1 MTLREKLEEY
11 ESGLII
17 ADGFDDAFIGIGRQG
32 CNEPIAVY
40 DRNRCIYILMGQGM
54 DEEEA
59 EEYFEFN
66 VQGAWVGK
74 QTPIFVDTN
83 LNTQFETENNYR

>member
-1 MTLREKLEEY
+1 MTLHEKLEEY
-11 ESGLII
+11 KSESGPIL
-17 ADGFDDAFIGIGRQG
+17 ADGFEDAFIGMGWQG
-32 CNEPIAVY
+32 GNEPVAVY

-59 EEYFEFN
+59 EEYFGFN
-66 VQGAWVGK
+66 VQGAWVGP

-83 LNTQFETENNYR
+83 PFPI